1 MTYVEDV
8 RCLYER
14 YPCQSP
20 QVSDDLIHDLAL
32 GVSLFVKTKT
42 LAGWSVLDA
51 GCGTGHRLLGLAA
64 RYPRAQFTGLDMSE
78 ASLRVARALASR
90 HGLSNVRF
98 VHGYIGHADVG
109 GPFDLIT
116 STGVVHCLDD
126 PPAGLD
132 WLVRRL
138 SDNGLVYLW
147 HYHRFG
153 EHQRMLE
160 WELARLLSR
169 GDTGPDGL
177 SVVRALGVRLTAERY
192 GTRSAH
198 IGSADGADQDAID
211 VDAYLHPIVR
221 AYRFEEACQLF
232 DGLDVAWVAINGVN
246 WEGGGKLVD
255 LASCHTQSPICIT
268 DEDLFTDEDLRCR
281 YRKLSARDKSLVI
294 ELRLKPTGLTV
305 VAGRNDS
312 INLCHSRIVG
322 NILIQRPQRFSNPP
336 TAQLPS

>member
-1 MTYVEDV
+1 MTNVEDI

-20 QVSDDLIHDLAL
+20 QVSDDLILDLAL
-32 GVSLFVKTKT
+32 GVSLFVKNRT

-64 RYPRAQFTGLDMSE
+64 QYPRARFTGLDMSE
-78 ASLRVARALASR
+78 ASLRVARALALR
-90 HGLSNVRF
+90 HGLSNVHF

-126 PPAGLD
+126 PRAGLD

-138 SDNGLVYLW
+138 SENGLVYLW

-153 EHQRMLE
+153 EHQRMLD

-169 GDTGPDGL
+169 GDAGPDGL
-177 SVVRALGVRLTAERY
+177 RVVRALGVGLTAERY
-192 GTRSAH
+192 GTQSAH
-198 IGSADGADQDAID
+198 ICSADRADQDAID

-221 AYRFEEACQLF
+221 AYRFEEACSLF
-232 DGLDVAWVAINGVN
+232 DGMDVAWVAINGVN
-246 WEGGGKLVD
+246 WEGGAKLVD
-255 LASCHTQSPICIT
+255 LASCHAESPICIT
-268 DEDLFTDEDLRCR
+268 DEDLFTDEDLRRR
-281 YRKLSARDKSLVI
+281 YRKLPARDRSLVI
-294 ELRLKPTGLTV
+294 ELRLRPTGLTV
-305 VAGRNDS
+305 VAGRNES
-312 INLCHSRIVG
+312 LNLCHSRIAG
-322 NILIQRPQRFSNPP
+322 NILLRCPQSSDDQPS
-336 TAQLPS
+336 AQISS